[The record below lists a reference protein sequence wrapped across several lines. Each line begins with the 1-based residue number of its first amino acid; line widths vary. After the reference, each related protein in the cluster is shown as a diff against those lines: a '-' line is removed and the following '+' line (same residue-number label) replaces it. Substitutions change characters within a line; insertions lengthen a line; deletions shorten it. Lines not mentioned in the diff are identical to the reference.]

1 MLPES
6 ESAKLVVMVV
16 MVMIIIVVMLIM
28 VIMVFRKARESS
40 GITMKGWIYDTFRM
54 RIKSDQC
61 YNGGVG
67 EEEKLYKSGGRG
79 CKQECLLH
87 ITV

>member
-1 MLPES
+1 MFKYL
-6 ESAKLVVMVV
+6 SAGKY
-16 MVMIIIVVMLIM
+16 IRIN
-28 VIMVFRKARESS
+28 
-40 GITMKGWIYDTFRM
+40 MKGWKYDTFRKG
-54 RIKSDQC
+54 IKSDQLN
-61 YNGGVG
+61 NGGVG